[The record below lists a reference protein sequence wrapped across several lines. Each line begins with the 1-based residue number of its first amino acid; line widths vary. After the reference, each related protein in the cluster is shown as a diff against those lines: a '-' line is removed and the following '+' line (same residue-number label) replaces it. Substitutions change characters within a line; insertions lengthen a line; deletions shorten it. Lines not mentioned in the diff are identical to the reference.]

1 MNKNTNKL
9 ILIRVDPEYITY
21 LRKFDNKVQVNS
33 KEEHKDNK
41 PFVGVLF
48 EINEIEYFVPI
59 SSNGKEK
66 FTRIYENYLKT
77 NVKPIDMFF
86 IEDDSNNSKKL
97 ISILNINNMIPIPE
111 NAKIYFNIEQDK
123 DFSLLIKEINYC
135 NKHKEEIIKN
145 SKKIYNAVTKHKW
158 EALEKRCCDFKLLEE
173 KSKLY
178 KQKYNGKK

>member
-9 ILIRVDPEYITY
+9 ILFWVDPEYIAY

-77 NVKPIDMFF
+77 NIKPIDMFF
-86 IEDDSNNSKKL
+86 IEDDTNNSRKL
-97 ISILNINNMIPIPE
+97 ISILN
-111 NAKIYFNIEQDK
+111 K
-123 DFSLLIKEINYC
+123 
-135 NKHKEEIIKN
+135 
-145 SKKIYNAVTKHKW
+145 
-158 EALEKRCCDFKLLEE
+158 CCVV
-173 KSKLY
+173 
-178 KQKYNGKK
+178 